1 MAITKINEQ
10 TKAPALRNKVN
21 EIVDAVNS
29 GGGSSGG
36 GGSISS
42 IQRTVSMAMQGG
54 RLVSGVTEGML
65 AASDTAK
72 FFNNMHTVL
81 MLGIEFCTVSDI
93 ALESGEELTISYYDG
108 NGGFLGTTTRM
119 SYVPSNACYVR
130 FMLGKSSA
138 YTGERV
144 LKVTVLGK
152 PMFQKSSAPSTDLTY
167 RHFAFDTVKTHAAEP
182 DGTIEENAATNSTQK
197 TRTGSYLGDS
207 SRVFDCGWIM
217 FPPNYTPDG
226 EPVPLAV
233 YCHGTTGYP
242 SLNADAS
249 GITAASLYAEG
260 VRFLCN
266 NGYAVADCSG
276 LTSADN
282 PNNSGCSLG
291 MPSHRTSI
299 VNMVKYLTANYNI
312 CDDGI
317 YIYGKSAGGF
327 ITHSLAYMQPIK
339 IKAAGSMNPA
349 ICLLLSQKNHTT
361 QKLPCVKNTA
371 SQIGTPTITFTG
383 WDETVAGEYFLDNIT
398 RWRQIDAF
406 FQGTDLTDD
415 EVRTIIDACYNFK
428 YLNNGNVYTTTNK
441 IGDLANASSSLN
453 DSDEMQKCAEAT
465 QLIAKAKRFISC
477 PTLIFSDPA
486 DTNVA
491 HDTMLKYTQMAQR
504 CGSPVFLRTLPA
516 ASGRHHSTDTGTE
529 TESPIKTT
537 YKTKYGGEVEITVA
551 YAELVDWFNR
561 W

>member
-29 GGGSSGG
+29 GDGSSGG

-54 RLVSGVTEGML
+54 RLVSGVTEGKV
-65 AASDTAK
+65 ASASASN

-108 NGGFLGTTTRM
+108 NGGFLGNTTNM
-119 SYVPSNACYVR
+119 LNVPSNACYVR

-144 LKVTVLGK
+144 LQVTVLGK
-152 PMFQKSSAPSTDLTY
+152 PMFQKSSAPSTNLTY

-182 DGTIEENAATNSTQK
+182 EGTIEENAATDSSAQK

-207 SRVFDCGWIM
+207 SRVYDCGWVM

-226 EPVPLAV
+226 EPVPLVV
-233 YCHGTTGYP
+233 YCHGTSGYP
-242 SLNADAS
+242 SLYADAS
-249 GITAASLYAEG
+249 ERTADSLYAEG

-282 PNNSGCSLG
+282 PNNSNCSLG
-291 MPSHRTSI
+291 MPSQKTSI
-299 VNMVKYLTANYNI
+299 VNMVKYLTANYNL

-339 IKAAGSMNPA
+339 IKAAGAMNPS
-349 ICLLLSQKNHTT
+349 ICLLLSQKNHVT
-361 QKLPCVKNTA
+361 QKLACVKNTA
-371 SQIGTPTITFTG
+371 MQIGNPEITFTEWG
-383 WDETVAGEYFLDNIT
+383 DAAKQYYIDNIT

-406 FQGTDLTDD
+406 FQGTDLTD
-415 EVRTIIDACYNFK
+415 EQVAQIVSACYDADTIHM
-428 YLNNGNVYTTTNK
+428 GNVATANQLTN
-441 IGDLANASSSLN
+441 A
-453 DSDEMQKCAEAT
+453 
-465 QLIAKAKRFISC
+465 AKRFISC

-486 DTNVA
+486 DTNVS
-491 HDTMLKYTQMAQR
+491 HNTMLKYTQMAQR

-516 ASGRHHSTDTGTE
+516 VSGRHHSTDTAAE
-529 TESPIKTT
+529 AIKTT

>member
-29 GGGSSGG
+29 GSGGSGG

-54 RLVSGVTEGML
+54 RLVSGVTEGKV
-65 AASDTAK
+65 ASASASN

-81 MLGIEFCTVSDI
+81 MLGIEYCTVSSI
-93 ALESGEELTISYYDG
+93 TLESGETLTISYYDG
-108 NGGFLGTTTRM
+108 NGGFLGTTTEM
-119 SYVPSNACYVR
+119 LNVPSNACYVR

-144 LKVTVLGK
+144 LQVTVLGK
-152 PMFQKSSAPSTDLTY
+152 PMFQKSSAPSTNLTY

-182 DGTIEENAATNSTQK
+182 EGTIEENAATYSSAQK
-197 TRTGSYLGDS
+197 TRTGAYLGDS
-207 SRVFDCGWIM
+207 ARVYDCGWVM

-233 YCHGTTGYP
+233 YCHGTSGYP

-249 GITAASLYAEG
+249 DRTADSLYVEG

-282 PNNSGCSLG
+282 PNNSNCSLG
-291 MPSHRTSI
+291 MPSQKTSI
-299 VNMVKYLTANYNI
+299 VNMVKYLTANYNL

-339 IKAAGSMNPA
+339 IKAAGAMNPS
-349 ICLLLSQKNHTT
+349 ICLLLSQKNHVT
-361 QKLPCVKNTA
+361 QKLACVKNTA
-371 SQIGTPTITFTG
+371 MQIGTPEITFTEWG
-383 WDETVAGEYFLDNIT
+383 DAAKQYYIDNIT

-406 FQGTDLTDD
+406 FQGTDLTD
-415 EVRTIIDACYNFK
+415 EQVAQIVSACYDADTIHM
-428 YLNNGNVYTTTNK
+428 GNVATANQLTN
-441 IGDLANASSSLN
+441 
-453 DSDEMQKCAEAT
+453 E
-465 QLIAKAKRFISC
+465 AKRFISC

-486 DTNVA
+486 DTNVS
-491 HDTMLKYTQMAQR
+491 HNTMLKYTQMAQR

-516 ASGRHHSTDTGTE
+516 VSGRHHSTDTAAE
-529 TESPIKTT
+529 AIKTT

>member
-29 GGGSSGG
+29 GSGGSGG
-36 GGSISS
+36 GGSISA
-42 IQRTVSMAMQGG
+42 IQRTISMAMQGG
-54 RLVSGVTEGML
+54 RLASGVTEGKV
-65 AASDTAK
+65 ASASSSN
-72 FFNNMHTVL
+72 FFNYMHTVL
-81 MLGIEFCTVSDI
+81 MLGIEYCTVSNV
-93 ALESGEELTISYYDG
+93 ALESGETLTISYYDG
-108 NGGFLGTTTRM
+108 NGGFLGTATSM
-119 SYVPSNACYVR
+119 SNVPSNACYVR
-130 FMLGKSSA
+130 FMVGKSSA
-138 YTGERV
+138 YTVERM
-144 LKVTVLGK
+144 LQVTVLGK

-182 DGTIEENAATNSTQK
+182 EGTIEENAATNSAQK

-207 SRVFDCGWIM
+207 SRVFDCGWVM

-226 EPVPLAV
+226 EPVPLVV

-242 SLNADAS
+242 SLYADAS
-249 GITAASLYAEG
+249 ERTAESLYAEG

-282 PNNSGCSLG
+282 PNNSNCSLG

-339 IKAAGSMNPA
+339 IKAAGAMNPA

-371 SQIGTPTITFTG
+371 SQIGSPEITFTAWG
-383 WDETVAGEYFLDNIT
+383 DDAKQYFIDNIA

-406 FQGTDLTDD
+406 FQGVDLTD
-415 EVRTIIDACYNFK
+415 EQVAQIVSACYDADTNQIK
-428 YLNNGNVYTTTNK
+428 NVAT
-441 IGDLANASSSLN
+441 
-453 DSDEMQKCAEAT
+453 AT
-465 QLIAKAKRFISC
+465 QIVNSAKRFISC

-486 DTNVA
+486 DTSVA

-504 CGSPVFLRTLPA
+504 TGSPVYLRTMPA
-516 ASGRHHSTDTGTE
+516 QSGHHHSTDTGTD

>member
-21 EIVDAVNS
+21 EIVDALNS

-81 MLGIEFCTVSDI
+81 MLGIEFCTVSNI
-93 ALESGEELTISYYDG
+93 ALESGEALTISYYDG
-108 NGGFLGTTTRM
+108 NGGFLGTTTTM
-119 SYVPSNACYVR
+119 SNVPSNACYVR

-144 LKVTVLGK
+144 LQVTVLGK

-182 DGTIEENAATNSTQK
+182 DGTIEENAATDSAQK

-233 YCHGTTGYP
+233 YCHGTSGWSGGMTT
-242 SLNADAS
+242 NASSQIADY
-249 GITAASLYAEG
+249 LYADG

-282 PNNSGCSLG
+282 PNDSNCSLG
-291 MPSHRTSI
+291 IPSQKTSI
-299 VNMVKYLTANYNI
+299 VNMVKYLTANYNL

-339 IKAAGSMNPA
+339 IKAAGAMNPS
-349 ICLLLSQKNHTT
+349 ICLLLSQRNHVT
-361 QKLPCVKNTA
+361 QKLACVKNTA
-371 SQIGTPTITFTG
+371 MQIGTPEITFTEWG
-383 WDETVAGEYFLDNIT
+383 DAAKQYYIDNIT

-406 FQGTDLTDD
+406 FQGTDLTD
-415 EVRTIIDACYNFK
+415 EQVAQIVSACYDAETIHMK
-428 YLNNGNVYTTTNK
+428 DVTIADQLTN
-441 IGDLANASSSLN
+441 A
-453 DSDEMQKCAEAT
+453 
-465 QLIAKAKRFISC
+465 AKRFISC

-486 DTNVA
+486 DTSVSHN
-491 HDTMLKYTQMAQR
+491 TILKYTQMAQR

-516 ASGRHHSTDTGTE
+516 VSGRHHSTDTATE
-529 TESPIKTT
+529 AIKTT
-537 YKTKYGGEVEITVA
+537 YKTKYGGDVEIPVA

>member
-54 RLVSGVTEGML
+54 RLVSGVTEGKV
-65 AASDTAK
+65 ASSSN
-72 FFNNMHTVL
+72 FFNYMHTVL
-81 MLGIEFCTVSDI
+81 MLGIEYCTVSSV
-93 ALESGEELTISYYDG
+93 ALESGETLTISYYDG
-108 NGGFLGTTTRM
+108 NGGFLGTTTSM
-119 SYVPSNACYVR
+119 SNVPSNACYVR

-144 LKVTVLGK
+144 LQVTVLGK
-152 PMFQKSSAPSTDLTY
+152 PMFQKSSAPSTNLTY

-182 DGTIEENAATNSTQK
+182 EGTIEENAATGSSAQK
-197 TRTGSYLGDS
+197 TRTGAYLGDS
-207 SRVFDCGWIM
+207 ARVYDCGWVM

-233 YCHGTTGYP
+233 YCHGTSGYP

-249 GITAASLYAEG
+249 DRTADSLYAEG

-282 PNNSGCSLG
+282 PNNSNCSLG
-291 MPSHRTSI
+291 MPSQKTSI
-299 VNMVKYLTANYNI
+299 VNMVKYLTANYNL

-339 IKAAGSMNPA
+339 IKAAGAMNPS
-349 ICLLLSQKNHTT
+349 ICLLLSQKNHVT
-361 QKLPCVKNTA
+361 QKLACVKNTA
-371 SQIGTPTITFTG
+371 MQIGTPEITFTEWG
-383 WDETVAGEYFLDNIT
+383 DAAKQYYIDNIT

-406 FQGTDLTDD
+406 FQGTDLTD
-415 EVRTIIDACYNFK
+415 EQVAQIVSACYDADTIHM
-428 YLNNGNVYTTTNK
+428 GNVTTANQLTN
-441 IGDLANASSSLN
+441 A
-453 DSDEMQKCAEAT
+453 
-465 QLIAKAKRFISC
+465 AKRFISC

-486 DTNVA
+486 DTNVS
-491 HDTMLKYTQMAQR
+491 HNTMLKYTQMAQR

-516 ASGRHHSTDTGTE
+516 VSGRHHSTDTASE
-529 TESPIKTT
+529 AIKTT